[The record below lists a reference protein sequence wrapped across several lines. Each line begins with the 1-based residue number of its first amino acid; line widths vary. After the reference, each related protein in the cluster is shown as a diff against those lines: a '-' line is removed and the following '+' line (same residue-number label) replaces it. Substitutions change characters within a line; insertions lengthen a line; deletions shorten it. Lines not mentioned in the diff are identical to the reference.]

1 MSQFSKLP
9 AVLVGTLTLY
19 LLGYAYARAVVF
31 HAVERYSGA
40 EGKGPPRQD
49 VIAKKDR
56 PAGEGWEYALFLPA
70 IKLEESLRA
79 ALPHR

>member
-40 EGKGPPRQD
+40 ESKGPPRQD
-49 VIAKKDR
+49 VIAKRDQ

-79 ALPHR
+79 ASLNR

>member
-1 MSQFSKLP
+1 MTPLKKLP
-9 AVLVGTLTLY
+9 AVLLSALALY

-31 HAVERYSGA
+31 HAVERYGGA

-49 VIAKKDR
+49 FIAKKDR
-56 PAGEGWEYALFLPA
+56 PAGEGWEYTLFLPA

-79 ALPHR
+79 TSWNR